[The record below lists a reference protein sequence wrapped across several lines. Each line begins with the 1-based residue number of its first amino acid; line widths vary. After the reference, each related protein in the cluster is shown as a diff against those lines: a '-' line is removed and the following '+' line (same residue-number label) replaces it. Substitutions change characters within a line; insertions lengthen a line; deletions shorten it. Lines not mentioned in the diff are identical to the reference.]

1 MRAKLALLL
10 VLLPFFHIGPGQSA
24 PALQLESRQNEVD
37 AELTTV
43 AVHVVD
49 NPKQSW
55 KGGGVYLG
63 NGFILTA
70 AHVVGSSWFTK
81 PTVEVA
87 GLSLSAQIVRE
98 GSFADDDLTLLKVD
112 ETMLPMRLQLRH
124 VMLCHEMPP
133 PGSAVIVATPEGIAR
148 SKLFTPAAITQRVR
162 AMFPTLIPDVASTG
176 NSGSGVFEADGPR
189 CLLGIM
195 SRKISTISYDIKDGT
210 RTKTLHDIAK
220 YFVPSS
226 VIARA
231 LPSWVRF

>member
-10 VLLPFFHIGPGQSA
+10 CLLTLTFIDPVQSA
-24 PALQLESRQNEVD
+24 PAFQLESLQSEVD
-37 AELTTV
+37 AELTIV

-87 GLSLSAQIVRE
+87 GLSLPAQIVRE
-98 GSFADDDLTLLKVD
+98 GSFSGDDLTLLKVD

-133 PGSAVIVATPEGIAR
+133 PGSAVIVATPEGTAR
-148 SKLFTPAAITQRVR
+148 SKLFTPTAITPRVR

-176 NSGSGVFEADGPR
+176 NSGSGVFEADSSR

-195 SRKISTISYDIKDGT
+195 SRKISTISYEDKGGT

-226 VIARA
+226 VIAHA
-231 LPSWVRF
+231 LPSWVSF